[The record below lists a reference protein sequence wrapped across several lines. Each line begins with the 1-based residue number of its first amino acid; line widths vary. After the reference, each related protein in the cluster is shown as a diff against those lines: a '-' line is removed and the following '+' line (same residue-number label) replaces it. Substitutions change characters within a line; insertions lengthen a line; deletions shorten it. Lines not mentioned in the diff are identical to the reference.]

1 MSREGYRYLAKCLA
15 ASVTAHLMGNSIEHE
30 MRIYKDTEPGE
41 LYYALASL
49 LLRALVG
56 KVPEDIERLHAALEG
71 HPK

>member
-15 ASVTAHLMGNSIEHE
+15 ASMTAHLMGNSIEHE
-30 MRIYKDTEPGE
+30 MRTYKDEEPGE

-49 LLRALVG
+49 LLRVLVG
-56 KVPEDIERLHAALEG
+56 KVPEDIERLNAALEG

>member
-1 MSREGYRYLAKCLA
+1 
-15 ASVTAHLMGNSIEHE
+15 MGNSIEHE